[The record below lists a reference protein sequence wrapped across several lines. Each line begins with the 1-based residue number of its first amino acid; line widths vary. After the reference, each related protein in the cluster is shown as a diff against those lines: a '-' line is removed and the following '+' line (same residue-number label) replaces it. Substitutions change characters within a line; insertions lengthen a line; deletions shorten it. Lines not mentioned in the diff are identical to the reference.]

1 MCRNHAHSPLGIVCH
16 RLQNLWFRKK
26 ASYSRGATPE
36 KMVAIFT
43 AAASLSLFPSVSFC
57 FFILSFLSQHLDCSI
72 SHWIILGR
80 TRKQA
85 SGGEIKQPL
94 ADPTRLQLGS
104 GGMEEK
110 RRESQGNLSFLPKG
124 SRTML
129 SESENGA
136 PMSKEGRPVYYATLE
151 L

>member
-1 MCRNHAHSPLGIVCH
+1 MHSPLGMCESSVNACKIYGFV
-16 RLQNLWFRKK
+16 KK
-26 ASYSRGATPE
+26 ANYFCGATPEE

-43 AAASLSLFPSVSFC
+43 AASLPLLSFC
-57 FFILSFLSQHLDCSI
+57 FFFSSFLSQHLDCSI

-94 ADPTRLQLGS
+94 ADPTRLWRN
-104 GGMEEK
+104 GGK
-110 RRESQGNLSFLPKG
+110 KKVRAISLTLPKALA
-124 SRTML
+124 RM
-129 SESENGA
+129 SESEND
-136 PMSKEGRPVYYATLE
+136 ATEARHSVPLK